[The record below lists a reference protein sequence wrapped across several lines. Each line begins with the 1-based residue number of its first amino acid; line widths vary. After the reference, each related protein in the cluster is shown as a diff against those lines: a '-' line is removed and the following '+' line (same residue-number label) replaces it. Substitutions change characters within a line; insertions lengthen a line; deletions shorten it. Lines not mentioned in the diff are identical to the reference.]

1 MLTMEEAL
9 SLATYRERL
18 KPNHRYD
25 EQAQLFELE
34 TTPIWREFLSGMR
47 VALKRCKAGTIGIE
61 EIASHN
67 IQLLHKELART
78 STFKTAIRNASAS
91 HKEDHHWF
99 WQNLLS
105 SDKINAGLLTV
116 YDGQP
121 IPLHDHPGANGMIIV
136 LQGKVRVSQYQL
148 AQELTANSSA
158 NVALRK
164 ISDRRIGMGETDMF
178 LHNRGNIHG
187 MRALSQKCIILDIL
201 IPPQVNQER
210 SWFLPTLSADSD
222 PVNSSHVFAR
232 RVEGDY
238 FLNSN

>member
-9 SLATYRERL
+9 SLATYGERL
-18 KPNHRYD
+18 KPIHRYD
-25 EQAQLFELE
+25 NQAQLFDLE

-47 VALKRCKAGTIGIE
+47 VALKRCKAGTVGIE
-61 EIASHN
+61 EIADHN
-67 IQLLHKELART
+67 IQLLHKELAKT
-78 STFKTAIRNASAS
+78 TTFKAAVRNATTSQ
-91 HKEDHHWF
+91 KDDHHWY
-99 WQNLLS
+99 WQSLLS
-105 SDKINAGLLTV
+105 SEKINAGLLTV
-116 YDGQP
+116 YAGQP

-148 AQELTANSSA
+148 TQELNANHSA

-164 ISDRRIGMGETDMF
+164 ISDRHLGMGETDMF

-201 IPPQVNQER
+201 IPPQTSEER
-210 SWFLPTLSADSD
+210 SWYLPTITDSD
-222 PVNSSHVFAR
+222 PVNSSHIFAR
-232 RVEGDY
+232 RVQGEY